1 MHQHDRA
8 GVVAIRGYALIE
20 AVVVAILNGCRV
32 HRCDKRRD
40 GEVVRHDSLRRT
52 AMYDAAID
60 SLRGNRAGS
69 KAKENDERE
78 NTAEEGHEC
87 LHGVVWIF
95 GDPKNKR
102 LGPPAQCQP
111 ALDTAYATHARG
123 AGGEIESREA
133 DERNGEGSERK
144 LDSADVGVGT
154 GFSRS
159 CPAKAGPHTVGTHA
173 VPLPEEVDAGED
185 QIAPH
190 AAITTGGG
198 KSEREGGIENA
209 SD

>member
-60 SLRGNRAGS
+60 SLRGNRVGS

-78 NTAEEGHEC
+78 NTAEEGHDVSTE
-87 LHGVVWIF
+87 LF
-95 GDPKNKR
+95 GF
-102 LGPPAQCQP
+102 LGTP
-111 ALDTAYATHARG
+111 R
-123 AGGEIESREA
+123 I
-133 DERNGEGSERK
+133 
-144 LDSADVGVGT
+144 SA
-154 GFSRS
+154 
-159 CPAKAGPHTVGTHA
+159 
-173 VPLPEEVDAGED
+173 
-185 QIAPH
+185 
-190 AAITTGGG
+190 
-198 KSEREGGIENA
+198 
-209 SD
+209 